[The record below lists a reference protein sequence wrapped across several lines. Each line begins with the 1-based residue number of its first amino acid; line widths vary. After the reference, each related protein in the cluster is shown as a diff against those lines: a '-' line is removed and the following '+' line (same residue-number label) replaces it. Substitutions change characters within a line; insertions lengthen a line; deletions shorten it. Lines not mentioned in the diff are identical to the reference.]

1 MPDARPTP
9 ARFVAD
15 ADVLAADLL
24 VGGPAREAIDLAR
37 AHSWVTLVAS
47 DPLLANAEAV
57 VATCADATLAADWR
71 EKIENLRDS
80 VSHPEGDHPALAS
93 AYRGDAAHVLSF
105 DDALTSVETGASLRA
120 YADVSVREPRAFVS
134 LFDPESMYELT
145 EGGTF
150 PGPDR
155 DPRA

>member
-1 MPDARPTP
+1 MPESPPTP

-24 VGGPAREAIDLAR
+24 ADGPAREAVDLAR

-47 DPLLANAEAV
+47 DPLLDDAEAI

-71 EKIENLRDS
+71 ETIEALREP
-80 VSHPEGDHPALAS
+80 VSHPEDDHPALAS

-105 DDALTSVETGASLRA
+105 DDALTSVETGVSIRA
-120 YADVSVREPRAFVS
+120 YVDVSLREPRAFVS

-145 EGGTF
+145 EGGSY